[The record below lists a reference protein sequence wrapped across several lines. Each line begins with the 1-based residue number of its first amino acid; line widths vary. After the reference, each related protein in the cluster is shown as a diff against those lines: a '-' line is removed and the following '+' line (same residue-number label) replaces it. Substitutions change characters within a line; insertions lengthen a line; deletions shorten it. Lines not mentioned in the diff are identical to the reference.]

1 MQKANVIRPMKL
13 SIIAQLDVTVDYI
26 TSGGKK
32 IAEKNPKPKNTYRS
46 QYKIMFV
53 LKPHEKIKKWK
64 KKKNDGNTDARAF
77 SDIWRPH
84 NSKFPLKVTKMRQSK
99 TTF

>member
-1 MQKANVIRPMKL
+1 MPILNHIFFKNKFKNKKL
-13 SIIAQLDVTVDYI
+13 
-26 TSGGKK
+26 K
-32 IAEKNPKPKNTYRS
+32 
-46 QYKIMFV
+46 
-53 LKPHEKIKKWK
+53 K